1 VIEPDAIDG
10 AYTPRQAA
18 DVAGVELDGEA
29 VLYHERLGIV
39 CVLNPTAT
47 LVWGCLDGSSD
58 LDALAGELAEAFAA
72 DAGTIREEVLAAVR
86 GFGRLGLLADVTP
99 DPDQVATQALPG
111 LDLEQEPP
119 DG

>member
-10 AYTPRQAA
+10 AYTPRHAA

-29 VLYHERLGIV
+29 VLYHERLQIV

-47 LVWGCLDGSSD
+47 LVWGCLDGSID
-58 LDALAGELAEAFAA
+58 LDALAGELAELFAA
-72 DAGTIREEVLAAVR
+72 DPGAIREEVLAAVR

-99 DPDQVATQALPG
+99 DPEQVASQALPG
-111 LDLEQEPP
+111 LDLGHEPP